1 MSDTIDPDDKLADAD
16 EGSATK
22 DAPPASPAIDRRRG
36 GPVTQIQAEA
46 NLQSAPED
54 LRDLLEGLAA
64 DGIAAT
70 LPTAGPNDPLHEP
83 LVVRTSLSAAI
94 MEEREE

>member
-1 MSDTIDPDDKLADAD
+1 MA
-16 EGSATK
+16 E
-22 DAPPASPAIDRRRG
+22 RG
-36 GPVTQIQAEA
+36 DSVTQIQAAA

-64 DGIAAT
+64 EGISAT
-70 LPTAGPNDPLHEP
+70 LPTAGPDDPLHDP

-94 MEEREE
+94 IEEREE

>member
-16 EGSATK
+16 EGLKAE
-22 DAPPASPAIDRRRG
+22 DSPAGSSHKAQRT
-36 GPVTQIQAEA
+36 GPVTQVQTAA
-46 NLQSAPED
+46 DLQSAPED
-54 LRDLLEGLAA
+54 LRELLEALAA
-64 DGIAAT
+64 EGISAT

-94 MEEREE
+94 IEEREE

>member
-1 MSDTIDPDDKLADAD
+1 VSDTIDPEDELADAD
-16 EGSATK
+16 QSRMARPTEQGK
-22 DAPPASPAIDRRRG
+22 DH
-36 GPVTQIQAEA
+36 VTEIQAA
-46 NLQSAPED
+46 VNVQGAPED

-64 DGIAAT
+64 DGISAT

-94 MEEREE
+94 TEEREE